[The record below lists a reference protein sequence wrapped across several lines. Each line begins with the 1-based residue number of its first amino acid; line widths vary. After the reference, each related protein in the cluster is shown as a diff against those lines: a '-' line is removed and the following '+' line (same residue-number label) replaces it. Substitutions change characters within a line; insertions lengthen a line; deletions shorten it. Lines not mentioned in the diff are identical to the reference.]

1 MFDRGVIFGRNYPG
15 HVNSRRGHPHHPIHC
30 LPEAVQ
36 PRRQARSLRRVF
48 PTNPGGLP
56 GITRSRDYPWGILTG
71 AVTPTE
77 AGIQAVAY
85 CLFLSTGYYKTLSW
99 KDLPELLWSTV
110 LISCGAYLLVGM
122 CAIFGWIMGAEGVPR
137 MIANFILSLT
147 ANKVTILLLLNVVF
161 LIAGCLIE
169 SIAAIIL
176 LVPIFLPRTKNLGV
190 DPVHLGLVV
199 CVNLSIGFAP
209 LGRRQPVHSRRYH
222 QALHRQDCPSGLSL
236 YHRQHHHAV
245 CADVY
250 ARPDACRGRRE
261 APAAREASGAFAC
274 DDVVV
279 SL

>member
-56 GITRSRDYPWGILTG
+56 GITRSRDYPWGIPTG

-77 AGIQAVAY
+77 AGILAVAY
-85 CLFLSTGYYKTLSW
+85 CLFLSMGYYKTLSW

-190 DPVHLGLVV
+190 DPVH
-199 CVNLSIGFAP
+199 
-209 LGRRQPVHSRRYH
+209 SRRYH